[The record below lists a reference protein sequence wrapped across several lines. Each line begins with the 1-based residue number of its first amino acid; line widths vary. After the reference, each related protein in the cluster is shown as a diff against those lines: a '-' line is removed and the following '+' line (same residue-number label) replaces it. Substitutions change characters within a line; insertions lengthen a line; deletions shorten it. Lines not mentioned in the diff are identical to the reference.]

1 MLRSILLSSV
11 LAFSYFTGCESQA
24 SADIAAEVY
33 SFNGT
38 LPGATIDFAG
48 SCDSVDSFSQFLCPP
63 AVQTLPLV
71 FNIPQFNPS
80 LGSLQS
86 VELRLFLV
94 MGGTATETNAPVSG
108 CPSFSS
114 ECHNAAGGEL
124 TFGPVIS
131 FSTGGGPSYRVSQ
144 FFLGP
149 GLLDTTE
156 IRVDIPPEGGTGTE
170 AFPSNNNSD
179 TGVFQAVPFY
189 FPGDPGFDAFVGTG
203 HVSFNIYFG
212 VGPRLLQRGILG
224 HNPRSN
230 AFFSRGHAGIRLYSF
245 RPPRTFTSHSDGRN
259 IRTPGE
265 LADEAE
271 PRELIATPKRFD
283 CRLFD
288 ARH

>member
-131 FSTGGGPSYRVSQ
+131 FSTGGGPSYTVSQ
-144 FFLGP
+144 FFGGP
-149 GLLDTTE
+149 GLSDTTE
-156 IRVDIPPEGGTGTE
+156 IFAPIPDSGGTLTE
-170 AFPSNNNSD
+170 SFPSENLND
-179 TGVFQAVPFY
+179 DGIFDAVPFY

-203 HVSFNIYFG
+203 HVTFNIYS
-212 VGPRLLQRGILG
+212 VLELDTSSAEYAAITLDPT
-224 HNPRSN
+224 P
-230 AFFSRGHAGIRLYSF
+230 FFQEATLEYDYIPSVLPEPSLVIVTGGYSD
-245 RPPRTFTSHSDGRN
+245 SW
-259 IRTPGE
+259 
-265 LADEAE
+265 
-271 PRELIATPKRFD
+271 
-283 CRLFD
+283 
-288 ARH
+288 